1 MFEDILDT
9 ISAAFTIMIVI
20 VVVCIVIGIIKGVQQ
35 SQEAAERMQRE
46 EEERQ
51 RMINQIISDSKKFS
65 TNLLLS
71 QRRDVQQAYNELYA
85 CKQRGSMKTK
95 EILPLFRVG
104 DDFGCSMDL
113 KTCHTV
119 LQILDDEIKRRQ
131 G

>member
-1 MFEDILDT
+1 MFEEILDT

-20 VVVCIVIGIIKGVQQ
+20 VVVCIVVGIIKGVQQ

-46 EEERQ
+46 EEEKQ
-51 RMINQIISDSKKFS
+51 KMINQIISGSKKFS
-65 TNLLLS
+65 TEVLIS
-71 QRRDVQQAYNELYA
+71 QREEVQRAFNVLYE
-85 CKQRGSMKTK
+85 CKRSGSIQRL
-95 EILPLFRVG
+95 EIVYIPAG
-104 DDFGCSMDL
+104 DDWACSMDL